1 MQEDKSR
8 SEYIMKL
15 AAVFKDNMVLQRDKE
30 IRIFGSCR
38 AGDEVHVSLDGV
50 SKTAEVNGNEFIV
63 RFPPLSKKTGVE
75 LYVTNGLETI
85 TRKNIAIGEVWLAG
99 GQSNMELALS
109 AAKDSEKYLPEAENS
124 RIRYYNVPRMEYKN
138 EEFYKAEAA
147 SEWTFGSYEKAKE
160 WSAVAYHFAK
170 MLEDELDLVIGII
183 GCNLGGTS
191 ASVWVDRETLEQN
204 EITALYVKDYDK
216 KVGDKTPEQQ
226 ISDYEEYKT
235 YHAEWNKKLGEFYA
249 KNLKGSWEEALS
261 YAGEN
266 RWPGP
271 MGLANPYRV
280 SGLYDIMLS
289 RVAPIALRGV
299 IYYQGEEDTAVCER
313 YDAVFNALIGAW
325 RRYFED
331 NDLPFIC
338 VSLPMMGYTGAS
350 DDKTWCIVRE
360 AQQNAAKKNKNV
372 YTAIALDCGELD
384 NIHPTDKLPVGQR
397 LAYLALD
404 KVYDEPCEADAPEF
418 DGFSQN
424 GDAIAV
430 SFKNTGGGLTL
441 KFGDSP
447 IGFEVSFDGENY
459 QSAAAE
465 ILGDKIIIHENK
477 KVLAVRYQW
486 VNYAEVNLFGKN
498 GLPAASFR
506 STEN

>member
-1 MQEDKSR
+1 
-8 SEYIMKL
+8 MKL

-30 IRIFGSCR
+30 IRIFGSCKSD
-38 AGDEVHVSLDGV
+38 DEIHVTLDGI
-50 SKTAEVNGNEFIV
+50 SKTAHVTGNRFIAY
-63 RFPPLSKKTGVE
+63 FPPIAKKTGVE

-85 TRKNIAIGEVWLAG
+85 TRKNIAVGEVWLAG

-109 AAKDSEKYLPEAENS
+109 SAKDSEKYLADAKQS

-138 EEFYKAEAA
+138 DEFYKAEAV

-160 WSAVAYHFAK
+160 WSAVAFHFAK

-191 ASVWVDRETLEQN
+191 ASVWVDRKTLEQN
-204 EITALYVKDYDK
+204 EITALYVKDYDQ

-226 ISDYEEYKT
+226 MSDYEEYKV

-249 KNLKGSWEEALS
+249 ENPKGSWEEALN

-271 MGLANPYRV
+271 MGLTNPFRL

-289 RVAPIALRGV
+289 RIAPIALRGI
-299 IYYQGEEDTAVCER
+299 IYYQGEEDTSVCER
-313 YDAVFNALIGAW
+313 YDAVFNVLINAW
-325 RRYFED
+325 RGYFED
-331 NDLPFIC
+331 KELPFIC
-338 VSLPMMGYTGAS
+338 VSLPMMGYTNAP
-350 DDKTWCIVRE
+350 DDKTWPVVRE

-404 KVYDEPCEADAPEF
+404 KVYGIKCEADAPEF
-418 DGFSQN
+418 DRFSCD
-424 GDAIAV
+424 GDKVIV
-430 SFKNTGGGLTL
+430 CFKNTGGGLVL
-441 KFGDSP
+441 KFGDKP
-447 IGFEVSFDGENY
+447 IGFEISYNGKDYEPAN
-459 QSAAAE
+459 AE
-465 ILGDKIIIHENK
+465 IDGDKIIITCDK
-477 KVLAVRYQW
+477 RVCAVRYQW
-486 VNYAEVNLFGKN
+486 VNYADVNLFGKN
-498 GLPAASFR
+498 GLPVASFR
-506 STEN
+506 SEKN

>member
-1 MQEDKSR
+1 
-8 SEYIMKL
+8 MKL

-38 AGDEVHVSLDGV
+38 SGDEIHVSLDGV
-50 SKTAEVNGNEFIV
+50 SKTAEVNGNEFIA
-63 RFPPLSKKTGVE
+63 RFPPLPKKTGIE

-109 AAKDSEKYLPEAENS
+109 GAKDSEKYLSIAENS

-138 EEFYKAEAA
+138 DEFYKAEAT

-160 WSAVAYHFAK
+160 WSAVAFHFAK
-170 MLEDELDLVIGII
+170 MLEDELDLVVGII

-226 ISDYEEYKT
+226 ISDYEEYKV

-249 KNLKGSWEEALS
+249 KNPNGSWEDAIS

-271 MGLANPYRV
+271 MGLSNPFRL

-313 YDAVFNALIGAW
+313 YDAVFNVLISAW

-331 NDLPFIC
+331 ENLPFIC
-338 VSLPMMGYTGAS
+338 VSLPMMGYTGAQ
-350 DDKTWCIVRE
+350 DDRTWCVVRE

-404 KVYDEPCEADAPEF
+404 KVYGITCEADAPEF

-424 GDAIAV
+424 GDTV
-430 SFKNTGGGLTL
+430 TVNFKNTDGGLIL
-441 KFGDSP
+441 KFGESP
-447 IGFEVSFDGENY
+447 IGFEISFDGENY
-459 QSAAAE
+459 EPANAE
-465 ILGDKIIIHENK
+465 ILGDKIIIKANK

-486 VNYAEVNLFGKN
+486 VNYAPVNLFGKN
-498 GLPAASFR
+498 GLPVASFR
-506 STEN
+506 STGN

>member
-1 MQEDKSR
+1 
-8 SEYIMKL
+8 MKL
-15 AAVFKDNMVLQRDKE
+15 AAIFKDNMVLQRDKE

-38 AGDEVHVSLDGV
+38 SGDEIHVSLDGI
-50 SKTAEVNGNEFIV
+50 SRTAEVNGSEFIA
-63 RFPPLSKKTGVE
+63 RFPPLSKKTDVE

-109 AAKDSEKYLPEAENS
+109 AAKDSEKYLTDAENS

-138 EEFYKAEAA
+138 DEFYKAEAI

-160 WSAVAYHFAK
+160 WSAVAFHFGK
-170 MLEDELDLVIGII
+170 MLEDELDLVVGII

-191 ASVWVDRETLEQN
+191 ASVWVDRQTLEQN
-204 EITALYVKDYDK
+204 EITKLYVDDYDR

-226 ISDYEEYKT
+226 IKDYEEYKA
-235 YHAEWNKKLGEFYA
+235 YSAEWNKKLGEFYA
-249 KNLKGSWEEALS
+249 ENPKGSWEEALS

-271 MGLANPYRV
+271 MGLANPFRL

-313 YDAVFNALIGAW
+313 YDAVFNTLINAW

-331 NDLPFIC
+331 DNLPFIC
-338 VSLPMMGYTGAS
+338 VSLPMMGYTGAA
-350 DDKTWCIVRE
+350 DDKTWPVVRE

-404 KVYDEPCEADAPEF
+404 KVYGIKCEADAPEF

-424 GDAIAV
+424 GDTVTV
-430 SFKNTGGGLTL
+430 SFKNTGGELIL
-441 KFGDSP
+441 KFGESP

-459 QSAAAE
+459 EYANAE
-465 ILGDKIIIHENK
+465 ILGNKIIIKSNQ

-498 GLPAASFR
+498 GLPVAAFR
-506 STEN
+506 STQN